1 MGGQDLSCHL
11 CGKAE
16 ESDIHIFFECP
27 VAKKIWFGCSWCL
40 RTDEVHPTN
49 SEDILKFVLDPP
61 PYGQRH
67 EEAFE
72 HCSIKLAITIE
83 AIWNLRNTVAH
94 DNGKVNHRTIINNLE
109 LRVQEHIAATCNGES
124 LKPQGP
130 LRSSCPPIGTIK
142 LNVDAAVL
150 KDHTQLAVVARDDQ
164 GQVLKAWSKEHI
176 LCQPMQAEA
185 SAIQWALNLAKDD
198 RFENIILEGDAKICF
213 DALNEISFAANWD
226 PLVIICN

>member
-40 RTDEVHPTN
+40 RTDEVHLTN

-83 AIWNLRNTVAH
+83 AI
-94 DNGKVNHRTIINNLE
+94 
-109 LRVQEHIAATCNGES
+109 
-124 LKPQGP
+124 
-130 LRSSCPPIGTIK
+130 
-142 LNVDAAVL
+142 
-150 KDHTQLAVVARDDQ
+150 
-164 GQVLKAWSKEHI
+164 
-176 LCQPMQAEA
+176 
-185 SAIQWALNLAKDD
+185 
-198 RFENIILEGDAKICF
+198 
-213 DALNEISFAANWD
+213 
-226 PLVIICN
+226 